1 MNLQEML
8 DDALPL
14 IERAL
19 SEDIGVSDVTT
30 QAIVPAAVAGSA
42 VILAKADGIVAGLPV
57 VSQVF
62 HRVDPHIQLAMHATD
77 GEPVTAGD
85 VVATL
90 SGPVR
95 GILTGE
101 RVGLNFLCHL
111 SGIATLTAQY
121 VDAVAVYN
129 AVILDTRKTTPGWR
143 ALEKYA
149 VRAGGGRNHRSGLY
163 DMVLIKDNHLAI
175 VDSVT
180 AAVRRV
186 RTAGVTVPIEVEV
199 TTIAQLEEVLPLRVD
214 RILLD
219 NMDIPTLRKAVNL
232 VAGRVPVE
240 ASGGITLDNVTAVAA
255 TGVDYISIGALTHSA
270 PALDFSLEVSQ

>member
-1 MNLQEML
+1 MI

-19 SEDIGVSDVTT
+19 SEDIGAGDATT
-30 QAIVPAAVAGSA
+30 QAIIPAAVAGRA
-42 VILAKADGIVAGLPV
+42 VILTKADGIVAGLPV

-62 HRVDPHIQLAMHATD
+62 HRVDPHIQLEMHATD

-85 VVATL
+85 VVATVM
-90 SGPVR
+90 GPLA

-101 RVGLNFLCHL
+101 RVALNFLCHL
-111 SGIATLTAQY
+111 SGIAALTARF
-121 VDAVAVYN
+121 VDAVAGYN

-163 DMVLIKDNHLAI
+163 DMVLIKDNHLA
-175 VDSVT
+175 VADSVT

-199 TTIAQLEEVLPLRVD
+199 TTIAQLEEVLPLGVD
-214 RILLD
+214 RVLLD
-219 NMDIPTLRKAVNL
+219 NMDIPTLREAVHL

-270 PALDFSLEVSQ
+270 PALDFSLEVSR